1 MSEISSID
9 FIKFCVSQSLEF
21 VLVDEDNKV
30 INKDNIEDWNPKVS
44 E

>member
-9 FIKFCVSQSLEF
+9 FIKFCVSQGLEF

-30 INKDNIEDWNPKVS
+30 INKDNIEEWNPKVS